1 MCRVVERLMKT
12 GHAMMAV
19 VCMPGVM
26 GSMMMMMM
34 GSVVVPVHVMGMTMV
49 WVSHSI

>member
-1 MCRVVERLMKT
+1 
-12 GHAMMAV
+12 MMAV

-34 GSVVVPVHVMGMTMV
+34 MGSVVVPVHVMGMTVV